1 MSIVKSLPPRF
12 SEKDVVRFAKE
23 LYGRTVSVRCLVS
36 DIGQNFHLTDE
47 SGREYILK
55 IANPEER
62 EYMLEAQNLA
72 VEYLANHNRMV
83 KCPRV
88 LKTIAGKQIVKV
100 TGKDNKKYLVRL
112 LTYLHGKFLGDVRPH
127 TPELLHSLGTFLG
140 DMDKTLERFHH
151 PAANRYWH
159 WDLKNASDIN
169 RYTNYIV
176 NPRRRSLVEYFLLQF
191 ETSVLAI
198 LPRLRT
204 SVIHN
209 DANEHNVLVKKSHTG
224 GENVVGII
232 DFGDMVH
239 TCTVCELAIA
249 IAYIIFDKED
259 PLEAA
264 VPIVQGYH
272 ETFPLTELDL
282 EVLFYLI
289 CARLCTSVTLSAYQ
303 HNLRPDDNYLTISE
317 RPAWALLEK
326 LLEVNP
332 EKAHHVF
339 RHACGM
345 YSPKL
350 QGMRRD
356 KILQAR
362 EMHIGKSLS
371 ISYQKPLKIIRGAM
385 QYLYDETG
393 RTYLDCVNNVCH
405 VGHCHPYV
413 VRAAQKQIAVL
424 NTNTRYLHDNLVLY
438 AQRLT
443 HTLPEPL
450 RVCFFV
456 NSGSEANEL
465 ALRLARTHTKQ
476 KDCIVVDSGY
486 HGNTSALVELSPYK
500 FDGPGGTG
508 AASYIH
514 KVMMPDEF
522 RGPYKSDD
530 QDAGRKYAKH
540 VKEAISKIHQKNK
553 GLAAFFCESIISCG
567 GQIELPDNYLKSAY
581 QYVREAGGVCVADE
595 VQVGF
600 GRIGSHFWGFETQGV
615 DPDIVTLGK
624 PIGNGHPLAAVIT
637 TPEIAESFDNGM
649 EYFNTFGGNP
659 VSCAVGSAV
668 LDVIENENLQANAL
682 KVGAHLLSGLEQ
694 LKGKH
699 PLIGDVRGLGLF
711 IGIELVL
718 NRETLTPAAKQASY
732 IIEEMKEQGILMS
745 IDGPLHN
752 VLKIKPPLVFTEE
765 NVDLVISSLDKILG
779 KESLE
784 SL

>member
-1 MSIVKSLPPRF
+1 MSIVESLPSRF
-12 SEKDVVRFAKE
+12 SEEDVVRFAKD
-23 LYGRTVSVRCLVS
+23 LYGLTVSVRRLVS

-47 SGREYILK
+47 SDREYIFK
-55 IANPEER
+55 IANPAER
-62 EYMLEAQNLA
+62 EYMLEAQNRA
-72 VEYLANHNRMV
+72 VEYLAKHNKMV
-83 KCPRV
+83 RCPRV
-88 LKTIAGKQIVKV
+88 LNTTSGKQIE
-100 TGKDNKKYLVRL
+100 TIAEKDNKKYLVRL
-112 LTYLHGKFLGDVRPH
+112 LTYLHGKFLGEVRPL
-127 TPELLHSLGTFLG
+127 TPEVLHSLGAFLG
-140 DMDKTLERFHH
+140 DMDKTLEGFHH
-151 PAANRYWH
+151 PAADRYWH

-191 ETSVLAI
+191 ETSVLPI
-198 LPRLRT
+198 LPKLRT
-204 SVIHN
+204 SVIQN
-209 DANEHNVLVKKSHTG
+209 DANEHNVLVESSNTG
-224 GENVVGII
+224 GVNVVGII

-239 TCTVCELAIA
+239 TYTVCELAIA
-249 IAYIIFDKED
+249 IAYIMFDKEN

-317 RPAWALLEK
+317 KPAWTLLENF
-326 LLEVNP
+326 LELNP
-332 EKAHHVF
+332 ENPHHVF

-345 YSPKL
+345 YSTKWH
-350 QGMRRD
+350 GMKPH
-356 KILQAR
+356 KILEAR
-362 EMHIGKSLS
+362 ETHFGKSLN
-371 ISYQKPLKIIRGAM
+371 ISYRQPLKIIRGAM
-385 QYLYDETG
+385 QYLYDENG

-443 HTLPEPL
+443 RTLPAPL
-450 RVCFFV
+450 SVGFFV

-465 ALRLARTHTKQ
+465 ALRLARAHTKQ

-486 HGNTSALVELSPYK
+486 HGNTSALIELSPYK

-508 AASYIH
+508 AASCIH

-522 RGPYKSDD
+522 RGPYKSND

-553 GLAAFFCESIISCG
+553 RLAAFFCESIISCG
-567 GQIELPDNYLKSAY
+567 GQIVLPDDYLKSAY

-600 GRIGSHFWGFETQGV
+600 GRVGSHLWGFETQGV
-615 DPDIVTLGK
+615 VPDIVTLGK

-637 TPEIAESFDNGM
+637 TPEIAESFNNGM

-659 VSCAVGSAV
+659 VSCAVGLAV
-668 LDVIENENLQANAL
+668 LDVIENENLQENAL
-682 KVGAHLLSGLEQ
+682 KVGAYLLSGLQ
-694 LKGKH
+694 GLKAKH
-699 PLIGDVRGLGLF
+699 SLIGDVRGLGLF

-718 NRETLTPAAKQASY
+718 NRETLAPAAKQASY
-732 IIEEMKEQGILMS
+732 IIEEMKEQGILIS

-765 NVDLVISSLDKILG
+765 NVDLVISTLDKILG
-779 KESLE
+779 EDLLE
-784 SL
+784 NF